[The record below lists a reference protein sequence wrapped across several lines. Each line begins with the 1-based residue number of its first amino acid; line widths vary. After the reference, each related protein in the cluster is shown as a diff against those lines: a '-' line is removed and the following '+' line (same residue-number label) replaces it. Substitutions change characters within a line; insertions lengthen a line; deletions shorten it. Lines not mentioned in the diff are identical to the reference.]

1 MELIGVLFFAAII
14 FFALLRRR
22 KRTRPPRPRA
32 MTRAYGLTRPPTP
45 PPPAG
50 LPVPRRPAPRPT
62 DLLPPPTELHPV
74 TKVVDGDTFYVDF
87 YGEARGVRII
97 GMDTPETVH
106 PDRPVECYGPEA
118 SAEAKRLL
126 AGGYVALF
134 MDPTQGER
142 DQYGRWLY
150 YVVLPDGTDFGEH
163 MIRHGFGTVYRFKTD
178 FLLLHKYL
186 AAQDDA
192 RSRLAGLWGACR

>member
-14 FFALLRRR
+14 AFAILRRR
-22 KRTRPPRPRA
+22 KRTHRRRPRA
-32 MTRAYGLTRPPTP
+32 ATHPYGLRRPPTP

-50 LPVPRRPAPRPT
+50 LPIPRAPAPRPT

-87 YGEARGVRII
+87 YGQARGVRII

-106 PDRPVECYGPEA
+106 PDRGVEFYGPEA

-126 AGGYVALF
+126 TNGYVALF
-134 MDPTQGER
+134 TDPTQGEQ
-142 DQYGRWLY
+142 DHYGRWLY

-163 MIRHGFGTVYRFKTD
+163 MIRHGFAKVYRFKTD

-192 RSRLAGLWGACR
+192 RTRLAGLWAAHR